1 MSDDFWVTERNNKLE
16 EEKVKIRSEL
26 ENVKTTRQLFVEDFS
41 SRFGYTKYN
50 EIKGKTFLVFL
61 FIHSDD
67 YSILIWCCFQ
77 RKGNENKSETKLELE
92 GLRSRQLNKSSNVV
106 KVRQEL
112 MGNTKITET
121 EEGES
126 SLQDVKITEPFNN
139 TSETQDENSTIQ
151 ISEKIN
157 NEQSSAR
164 GRKRSEFWVQQ
175 IISCIFQF

>member
-1 MSDDFWVTERNNKLE
+1 M
-16 EEKVKIRSEL
+16 
-26 ENVKTTRQLFVEDFS
+26 
-41 SRFGYTKYN
+41 
-50 EIKGKTFLVFL
+50 
-61 FIHSDD
+61 
-67 YSILIWCCFQ
+67 
-77 RKGNENKSETKLELE
+77 
-92 GLRSRQLNKSSNVV
+92 

-126 SLQDVKITEPFNN
+126 SLQDVKITESFNN

-164 GRKRSEFWVQQ
+164 GRKRSEF
-175 IISCIFQF
+175 

>member
-1 MSDDFWVTERNNKLE
+1 
-16 EEKVKIRSEL
+16 
-26 ENVKTTRQLFVEDFS
+26 
-41 SRFGYTKYN
+41 
-50 EIKGKTFLVFL
+50 
-61 FIHSDD
+61 
-67 YSILIWCCFQ
+67 
-77 RKGNENKSETKLELE
+77 
-92 GLRSRQLNKSSNVV
+92 
-106 KVRQEL
+106 

-164 GRKRSEFWVQQ
+164 GRKRSEF
-175 IISCIFQF
+175 